1 MKKLLLTFILSLMS
15 SSVFAESY
23 YCGTTGTDAKVI
35 YERSALDVFIRTDGN
50 GNGDFPFEKLVFES
64 DESIYLIGSF
74 QDFPSSASLK
84 IIDKRTGE
92 FAVIFLSTGV
102 ETKPYYGDCLIK
114 DE

>member
-1 MKKLLLTFILSLMS
+1 MKKLLLTFILSLLS

-23 YCGTTGTDAKVI
+23 YCGTTGTDSKVI
-35 YERSALDVFIRTDGN
+35 YERSTLDVFRRTDGN
-50 GNGDFPFEKLVFES
+50 GSGDFPFEKLVFER
-64 DESIYLIGSF
+64 DESIYLMGSF
-74 QDFPSSASLK
+74 QDFPSSTSLK